1 MPSLQQK
8 KKSLSRSKDNLLKNM
23 KKKII
28 IIGVVI
34 IVVLAVAIFYF
45 LFTGKG
51 IKKETIVPLTT
62 NYDISQ
68 DYCGKALDVHYCNCA
83 FQGEDCE
90 TIGLSDKDAAYR
102 LVTAGF
108 EKWVIEKKKEECA
121 EKGGRW
127 VKDVCKK

>member
-1 MPSLQQK
+1 MRKFVNK
-8 KKSLSRSKDNLLKNM
+8 KF
-23 KKKII
+23 
-28 IIGVVI
+28 VI
-34 IVVLAVAIFYF
+34 AIVVVLIVVVLIVVARFAF
-45 LFTGKG
+45 NRDFFRGSVLTLTGS
-51 IKKETIVPLTT
+51 
-62 NYDISQ
+62 YDLQ
-68 DYCGKALDVHYCNCA
+68 RDYCGKALDMHYCNCA

-90 TIGLSDKDAAYR
+90 AIGLSDKDAAYR